1 MRIVKCLLLLCA
13 LSLFLCAGVLYAEEV
28 KAPEAAALESKASPQ
43 PPEVKAPEKPAED
56 KVTGSASVAFLNRYI
71 FRGYEIGK
79 SGLVVQP
86 SLTASFK
93 GFSATLWGN
102 MDTNQRNT
110 TSAVFSNEGHKGWDE
125 TDLTLSYTY
134 AIDKL
139 SLTGGY
145 IYYSL
150 KYAQDT
156 EEFFFTVA
164 YDMLGKPTFTVYQDI
179 NSYLGT
185 YMNLSFAHSI
195 SLPKEITL
203 DLGASFGYESGQ
215 SNYWRT
221 YDTATRDYTGNRYRG
236 LHDGMVKAGFTIPVT
251 KAFVVQPLAQYY
263 FPLSGDSNRTYGTN
277 PATGLRIPFNPNG
290 YVTSNFVY
298 GVNFAYN
305 F

>member
-1 MRIVKCLLLLCA
+1 VRRSKYLLLTCA
-13 LSLFLCAGVLYAEEV
+13 LSVFLGAGVLYAEET
-28 KAPEAAALESKASPQ
+28 KAPPVATPEA
-43 PPEVKAPEKPAED
+43 KAPEKAPEE
-56 KVTGSASVAFLNRYI
+56 KVTGTASVAFLNRYI

-93 GFSATLWGN
+93 GFSATMWGN

-134 AIDKL
+134 TIEKL

-156 EEFFFTVA
+156 EEFFVTLA
-164 YDMLGKPTFTVYQDI
+164 YDMITKPTFTIYQDV

-185 YMNLSFAHSI
+185 YMNLSFAHSF
-195 SLPKEITL
+195 SLPKDITL

-221 YDTATRDYTGNRYRG
+221 YDSAARDYTGSRYKG
-236 LHDGMVKAGFTIPVT
+236 FHDGMVKAGLTIPAT
-251 KAFVVQPLAQYY
+251 KAFLIQPLVQYY
-263 FPLSGDSNRTYGTN
+263 FPLSGDANRTYGIN
-277 PATGLRIPFNPNG
+277 PASGERIAFNPNG